1 MRFKIDENLPVEIAD
16 ILQQAG
22 YGAETVFSEQLTGE
36 DDKVIAA
43 TCRKEDRAIVTLDLG
58 FADIRAYPPKEYSGL
73 IVFRVGRQ
81 DKPFV
86 LGMVTKLLA
95 ALQQQ
100 DPTGKLWIV
109 EEKHIRVRE

>member
-1 MRFKIDENLPVEIAD
+1 MRFKIDENLPIEIAD
-16 ILQQAG
+16 IL
-22 YGAETVFSEQLTGE
+22 
-36 DDKVIAA
+36 
-43 TCRKEDRAIVTLDLG
+43 
-58 FADIRAYPPKEYSGL
+58 
-73 IVFRVGRQ
+73 